1 MSSPCLRFAS
11 LGGVAPGTA
20 SRPSVLYSQQSMK
33 EQAVEHLLDD
43 IGWKI
48 LSELQQ
54 NARIPF
60 AELGRIV
67 GLSTPAV
74 TERVHKM
81 EEAGIIA
88 GYRAHIDPA
97 KVGLPILAFVNV
109 KVGGENL
116 GRFMEVAGR
125 HPEVLECHRV
135 TGSESFLLKVAVS
148 DVMHLELLLD
158 ALMPYVATTTLMV
171 LSTAL
176 AWGNIVK
183 PDTRAKDPLNKSD
196 SGKAGVQPASKR
208 F

>member
-1 MSSPCLRFAS
+1 M
-11 LGGVAPGTA
+11 
-20 SRPSVLYSQQSMK
+20 
-33 EQAVEHLLDD
+33 
-43 IGWKI
+43 
-48 LSELQQ
+48 QQ

-81 EEAGIIA
+81 EEAGIIV

-116 GRFMEVAGR
+116 TRFMESQAS

-135 TGSESFLLKVAVS
+135 TGAESFLLKVAVS
-148 DVMHLELLLD
+148 DVAHLETLLD

-176 AWGNIVK
+176 SLGQYREARRQAAPQTVRSHG
-183 PDTRAKDPLNKSD
+183 LNSVF
-196 SGKAGVQPASKR
+196 SLST
-208 F
+208 

>member
-1 MSSPCLRFAS
+1 
-11 LGGVAPGTA
+11 
-20 SRPSVLYSQQSMK
+20 MK
-33 EQAVEHLLDD
+33 EQQAVEHLLDD

-54 NARIPF
+54 NARTPF
-60 AELGRIV
+60 AELGRVV

-81 EEAGIIA
+81 EEAGIIV
-88 GYRAHIDPA
+88 GYRAQIDPA

-116 GRFMEVAGR
+116 VRFMEVASI

-135 TGSESFLLKVAVS
+135 TGAESFLLKVAVC
-148 DVMHLELLLD
+148 DVAHLESLLD
-158 ALMPYVATTTLMV
+158 ALMPYVATTTSMV

-183 PDTRAKDPLNKSD
+183 PDASVGPEAARTRA
-196 SGKAGVQPASKR
+196 
-208 F
+208 

>member
-1 MSSPCLRFAS
+1 MTAIRHETHDACHVADLARWYDSQRSSGQAWKTICRNWNQHE
-11 LGGVAPGTA
+11 GTTN
-20 SRPSVLYSQQSMK
+20 
-33 EQAVEHLLDD
+33 VEHLLDD

-54 NARIPF
+54 NARMPF

-81 EEAGIIA
+81 EEAGIIV

-116 GRFMEVAGR
+116 SHFMEVAGT

-135 TGSESFLLKVAVS
+135 TGAESFLLKVAVS
-148 DVMHLELLLD
+148 DVTHLEALLD
-158 ALMPYVATTTLMV
+158 ALMPYVATTTSMV

-183 PDTRAKDPLNKSD
+183 PGTNPRPDPAKTRT
-196 SGKAGVQPASKR
+196 
-208 F
+208 